1 MFLSTKGR
9 EKIRLQP
16 INKYKTYLKKVSFCK
31 KTPYIIN
38 NMHQYKIK
46 IGAII
51 KSSGNIAYIII
62 VARQKTKLPIN
73 TKKNKK
79 NNSNANFLF
88 SKRHVMNFIS
98 FGLVILK
105 YIKMLINKIRQ
116 VTI

>member
-1 MFLSTKGR
+1 
-9 EKIRLQP
+9 
-16 INKYKTYLKKVSFCK
+16 
-31 KTPYIIN
+31 
-38 NMHQYKIK
+38 MHQYKIK

-88 SKRHVMNFIS
+88 SKRHVINFTS

-116 VTI
+116 VTKIIIIALWKKKLPQKSPHQQ